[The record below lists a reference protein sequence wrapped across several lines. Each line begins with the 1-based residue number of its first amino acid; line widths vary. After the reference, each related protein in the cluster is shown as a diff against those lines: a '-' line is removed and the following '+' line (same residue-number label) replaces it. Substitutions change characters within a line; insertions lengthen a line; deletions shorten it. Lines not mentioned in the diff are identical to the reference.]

1 MINVSIVILAF
12 AFTLIAAQNITC
24 YNNPNG
30 PENGNEALITQE
42 NCTFCGLQQ
51 QLEGTK
57 VILTNRTCCETCA
70 VYSVP
75 DQGRRVCCTVPLC
88 NYNYSTALDGQLGE
102 RYLQTES
109 WSVRLQ
115 HILTA
120 YFTSSNKLR
129 VIYES
134 SVGVGMQN
142 RLMNRNLLNTDY
154 SPALKHNSEHHIL
167 YLPYST
173 IQSIQRQ

>member
-102 RYLQTES
+102 RYLQ
-109 WSVRLQ
+109 
-115 HILTA
+115 
-120 YFTSSNKLR
+120 
-129 VIYES
+129 
-134 SVGVGMQN
+134 
-142 RLMNRNLLNTDY
+142 RN
-154 SPALKHNSEHHIL
+154 I
-167 YLPYST
+167 
-173 IQSIQRQ
+173 